1 MAESNCGSSSTGSYC
16 PDGTPL
22 LCMEEGNDSAT
33 VWSYGDCGTPGALRL
48 ISVAQLLNPET
59 RSVALYEWKPE
70 LLKFPRD
77 GSVLTPALQCPKGM
91 PCYVAVSHT
100 WMQSEDVME
109 KGKVAGRPLWV
120 QTRLEK
126 EDGEKE
132 KEMEEKEQNKEQNEV
147 NGEEQEK
154 EEKEKEPSTHEISWL
169 GLVQAATAAEDL
181 GCEYLWLDLL
191 CLNQVD
197 SEDRRKQIANMHRI
211 FANAA
216 AVVVMP
222 GGLSA
227 AQRVDCVSTCE

>member
-1 MAESNCGSSSTGSYC
+1 MAESNSRPSSAGSYC

-22 LCMEEGNDSAT
+22 LCMEEGNDSTT
-33 VWSYGDCGTPGALRL
+33 VWSYGDCGIPGALRL
-48 ISVAQLLNPET
+48 ISVSQLLKREAC
-59 RSVALYEWKPE
+59 SIELYEWKPE

-77 GSVLTPALQCPKGM
+77 GSVLTPALQCPRGM
-91 PCYVAVSHT
+91 PCYAAVSHT

-120 QTRLEK
+120 QTRLQK
-126 EDGEKE
+126 VDGENE
-132 KEMEEKEQNKEQNEV
+132 NEMGEKEQNEKQNEV
-147 NGEEQEK
+147 SGEEREK
-154 EEKEKEPSTHEISWL
+154 GRKEKEPSTHEISWL
-169 GLVQAATAAEDL
+169 GLVQAATAADDL
-181 GCEYLWLDLL
+181 ECEYLWLDLL

-197 SEDRRKQIANMHRI
+197 SEDKMRQIANMHRI
-211 FANAA
+211 FANAT